1 MASWKQCK
9 NCIQK
14 KWKVTNNMIIFTYLL
29 PKSLSFDNF
38 AEVEADIYKQ
48 IEGHSYDEIVLDA
61 QGMNYISS
69 AGLRVVLGLK
79 KKFDKVTVANAS
91 ISVYDIFEMTGFTN
105 IVNVEK
111 ALRQVSVEGCKIVGK
126 GAHGTVYSTAPDTIV
141 KVYEPGSS
149 LVDINKE
156 RELSKKAFVLGL
168 PTAIALDTVKVGEQY
183 GTVFELLNAGSC
195 VDYVNQSQENTDDFI
210 DKAVAIL
217 KKMHSTVCKDN
228 DLPDMKLSHY
238 RYVDHIRQL
247 ISDQEY
253 QKARKIIDSIPDSKT
268 LIHGDFHLKNQLL
281 AKGNQLMLIDMD
293 TLCTGNPIFEM
304 ASVCNSYFEFGEISV
319 KAIEDFLDI
328 PIDTAN
334 YLWKNISRKYYADL
348 DDEQYQQ
355 VVDKARL
362 IGCVRALH
370 YFKKRNFAEEH
381 KEKCLKDL
389 RMLLSKF

>member
-1 MASWKQCK
+1 M
-9 NCIQK
+9 
-14 KWKVTNNMIIFTYLL
+14 VIFTYQL

-79 KKFDKVTVANAS
+79 KKFDKVTVTNAS

-149 LVDINKE
+149 LADINRE

-168 PTAIALDTVKVGEQY
+168 PTAIALDTVKVGDQY
-183 GTVFELLNAGSC
+183 GTVFELLNAASC
-195 VDYVNQSQENTDDFI
+195 VNYVKESQKNLDDFC
-210 DKAVAIL
+210 DKAVATL
-217 KKMHSTVCKDN
+217 KKIHSTVCN
-228 DLPDMKLSHY
+228 DSSLPDMKKSHLK
-238 RYVDHIRQL
+238 YVDNIRIYL
-247 ISDQEY
+247 SDQEY
-253 QKARKIIDSIPDSKT
+253 LKLKKFIEDIPEAKT

-281 AKGNQLMLIDMD
+281 VGDQLMLIDMD
-293 TLCTGNPIFEM
+293 TLCTGNPIFEI
-304 ASVCNSYFEFGEISV
+304 ASVCNSYYEFGEIRRE
-319 KAIEDFLDI
+319 AIEDFLGI
-328 PIDTAN
+328 SLETAN
-334 YLWKNISRKYYADL
+334 YLWKNISRKYYSDL
-348 DDEQYQQ
+348 NDKQYQQ
-355 VVDKARL
+355 AIDKARL
-362 IGCVRALH
+362 IGCIRALH
-370 YFKKRNFAEEH
+370 YLKKRNMPEED
-381 KEKCLKDL
+381 KKKCLEHI
-389 RMLLSKF
+389 RELLKKI

>member
-1 MASWKQCK
+1 M
-9 NCIQK
+9 
-14 KWKVTNNMIIFTYLL
+14 VIFTYLL

-38 AEVEADIYKQ
+38 AEVEADILKQ
-48 IEGHSYDEIVLDA
+48 LEGHNYDEIVLDA
-61 QGMNYISS
+61 KEMNYISS
-69 AGLRVVLGLK
+69 AGLRVVLNLK
-79 KKFDKVTVANAS
+79 KKYDKVSVINAS
-91 ISVYDIFEMTGFTN
+91 IEVYDIFEMTGFTN

-111 ALRQVSVEGCKIVGK
+111 ALREVSVEGCKIVGK
-126 GAHGTVYSTAPDTIV
+126 GAHGTVFCTAPDTIV

-195 VDYVNQSQENTDDFI
+195 VDYVNESQENTDDFI

-217 KKMHSTVCKDN
+217 KKMHHTVCKDD
-228 DLPDMKLSHY
+228 DLPDMKLSHF

-247 ISDQEY
+247 ISEQEY
-253 QKARKIIDSIPDSKT
+253 QKARKIIEDIPESKT

-304 ASVCNSYFEFGEISV
+304 ASICNSYYEFGRVDS
-319 KAIEDFLDI
+319 KAIEDFLEI
-328 PIDTAN
+328 PIAKAN
-334 YLWKNISRKYYADL
+334 YIWESLSRKYYSDL
-348 DDEQYQQ
+348 NDKEYQAAI
-355 VVDKARL
+355 DKARL
-362 IGCVRALH
+362 IGCIRALH
-370 YFKKRNFAEEH
+370 FFMKHNFSRENTNKLLEDFEELLKKF
-381 KEKCLKDL
+381 
-389 RMLLSKF
+389 